1 MSEIKEKS
9 EEQVLQE
16 KKMEFL
22 KEYGE
27 LVTKFK
33 MDFATYPVWIPGP
46 NSTFQTLVQSTVVV
60 VPDQPVESNF
70 IADESAR

>member
-22 KEYGE
+22 KRYGE
-27 LVTKFK
+27 LTKEFK
-33 MDFATYPVWIPGP
+33 MDFATYPMWVPDKNGDFKTI
-46 NSTFQTLVQSTVVV
+46 VQSTVVE